1 MIPVPPR
8 LFTNPMSAQ
17 PQASQRDDHD
27 LIQLG
32 GETAV

>member
-1 MIPVPPR
+1 
-8 LFTNPMSAQ
+8 MSAQ